1 MTRYVLRHVFYIL
14 SSFSTQRPLLSEC
27 GESNLEFYSI
37 AKSREPVMSWD
48 QILQL
53 RYESDCWLT
62 SDRRVDSILVHLW
75 APIPV
80 RGLLNPRQ
88 SRTCPCIKCM
98 TLMAVFSRT
107 TITVEHGIFNSVSE
121 DHCTFLISA
130 PTSIKAGHH
139 TSNLH
144 SPLLLTSQM
153 PSKLFSL
160 LFFLFITSQAFGAAT
175 EVDPQNECMS
185 HGLPASTS
193 TPDMIMK

>member
-1 MTRYVLRHVFYIL
+1 MRWIKFRV
-14 SSFSTQRPLLSEC
+14 P
-27 GESNLEFYSI
+27 FYSI
-37 AKSREPVMSWD
+37 AKSREFLPVFE
-48 QILQL
+48 L
-53 RYESDCWLT
+53 RSNPSIEIWIWLLT
-62 SDRRVDSILVHLW
+62 DIRSAPWLYPLVHLW
-75 APIPV
+75 APIPA

-88 SRTCPCIKCM
+88 SRTCPCIEYM
-98 TLMAVFSRT
+98 TLMAVLKRI

-144 SPLLLTSQM
+144 SPLSLTSQM

-160 LFFLFITSQAFGAAT
+160 LFFLFITSRAFGAAT